1 MGFLSQVLT
10 ESALFPKK
18 KQVAFRVLIMQIYF
32 TGVEALGVITII
44 SLSMG
49 AVIIIQG
56 HSLFAQFG
64 QSDLLYSVLIIVI
77 TRELGPILTAFIII
91 ARSGTAIATELG
103 GMVVS
108 HQVEAYIAIGVN
120 PISYLVVPR
129 FLGMVIA
136 MIVLNIYFN
145 FIGLFGA
152 FFVSQL
158 FNAIPFEEYF
168 KNLLGALQTT
178 DILSSMTKSLLFGTI
193 ISTVATYQG
202 FNVKVSSTEV
212 PQVVIKAFGQGIVLC
227 LIADVIMMLILRL

>member
-1 MGFLSQVLT
+1 
-10 ESALFPKK
+10 
-18 KQVAFRVLIMQIYF
+18 
-32 TGVEALGVITII
+32 
-44 SLSMG
+44 MG

-56 HSLFAQFG
+56 NSIFSQFG
-64 QSDLLYSVLIIVI
+64 QSELLYSVLIIVI

-108 HQVEAYIAIGVN
+108 HQVEAYVSIGIN

-129 FLGMVIA
+129 FLGMVIGM
-136 MIVLNIYFN
+136 MILNIYFN

-158 FNAIPFEEYF
+158 FNTIPFQVYF
-168 KNLLGALQTT
+168 KNILAALQFS
-178 DILSSMTKSLLFGTI
+178 DIMSSLTKSFLFGTI

-202 FNVKVSSTEV
+202 FNVKVSSTEI
-212 PQVVIKAFGQGIVLC
+212 PQVVIKAVGQGIVLC
-227 LIADVIMMLILRL
+227 LVADVIMMLMLRI